1 MPKDKNTTEQL
12 YYFYCRAFPAFQ
24 PKTIL
29 FSAAGEKNIVL
40 FAEAKRIF
48 ALHALILQYNPD
60 PHR

>member
-1 MPKDKNTTEQL
+1 MEQL

-24 PKTIL
+24 PKKIL

-60 PHR
+60 PHQ